1 MISQPPPST
10 KVFRCSIC
18 DEPSLRIC
26 FYCTKDTCENHLCPK
41 CRRCSDCCTCE
52 VPLDEARPHV
62 EEKVALVSNGSEPL
76 PEAAPTDEAP
86 PADTPMAPGDDV
98 PMPPGDDV
106 PALPDDDMPR
116 PRSDDTPSEPS

>member
-1 MISQPPPST
+1 MISQPPSSA

-52 VPLDEARPHV
+52 VPLDEARPRV
-62 EEKVALVSNGSEPL
+62 EEKTALVRNGSEPL
-76 PEAAPTDEAP
+76 PEAAPVDEAP
-86 PADTPMAPGDDV
+86 MAELPI
-98 PMPPGDDV
+98 PPDEK
-106 PALPDDDMPR
+106 
-116 PRSDDTPSEPS
+116 TPSEPS